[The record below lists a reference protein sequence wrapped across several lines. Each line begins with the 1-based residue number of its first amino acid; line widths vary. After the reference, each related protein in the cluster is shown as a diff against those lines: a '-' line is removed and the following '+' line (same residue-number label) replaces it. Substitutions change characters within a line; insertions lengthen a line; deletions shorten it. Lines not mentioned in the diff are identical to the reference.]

1 MFDSAD
7 GIQYICRLGIP
18 GRRGAVLPIRH
29 LGRIVMGHAGAR
41 PTRRAFL
48 AGGGLFAAGMTM
60 QPFVKAFGGSADFNI
75 EEATIATLQAAM
87 QSGRLS
93 AGALLDL
100 YLQRIQALDWNGPTL
115 RSVQEVN
122 PDARASAQA
131 LDEERRIKG
140 PRGPLH
146 GIPILLKD
154 NIATA
159 DKMETTAGALA
170 LVGARPR
177 EDATIARKLREA
189 GMVIL
194 GKASMSEWAYF
205 KSAPAS
211 SGWSARNGQS
221 RNPYALDRTPCGS
234 SSGSA
239 IAVAAN
245 LIAVSIGTET
255 DGSITC
261 PAGINGIVGI
271 KPTVGLTSR
280 AGVIPISATQDT
292 VGPFGR
298 TVTDAATVLGALVG
312 VDPRDPATQ
321 ASAGKSFTDYTRFLD
336 PDGARGARIGVPR
349 GDYFGYSAKAD
360 AVADQA
366 IETLRGLGAV
376 IVDPVQIPNLDKAK
390 LTESELIV
398 FQYEFKAGL
407 NAYLAALAPGAPVQS
422 LADII
427 AFNKRNPTANLPFFG
442 QEWLER
448 SQAKGGLNEPEYL
461 EAKEK
466 SRRLGGPLG
475 LDVVMDTQRLDALV
489 APTTQPAWKIDLVNG
504 DSFKGYSAKSAALAG
519 YPLVS
524 IPAGEVMGL
533 PVGITLMGRAWSEPT
548 LIKLAYAFEQ
558 ASKARRPPQYPATTL

>member
-1 MFDSAD
+1 M
-7 GIQYICRLGIP
+7 GELG
-18 GRRGAVLPIRH
+18 A
-29 LGRIVMGHAGAR
+29 HA
-41 PTRRAFL
+41 TRRSFL
-48 AGGGLFAAGMTM
+48 AGGTLLAVGITALPVAR
-60 QPFVKAFGGSADFNI
+60 AFGAAADFNL
-75 EEATIATLQAAM
+75 EETTIAQLQAAM
-87 QSGRLS
+87 QSGRLT
-93 AGALLDL
+93 AAALLDL
-100 YLQRIQALDWNGPTL
+100 YLARIQALDWNGPTL
-115 RSVQEVN
+115 RAVQEVN

-131 LDEERRIKG
+131 LDEERRNKG

-146 GIPILLKD
+146 GIPILIKD

-177 EDATIARKLREA
+177 EDATIARRLREA

-221 RNPYALDRTPCGS
+221 RNPYALDRSPCGS

-245 LIAVSIGTET
+245 LVAVSIGTET
-255 DGSITC
+255 DGSIIC

-280 AGVIPISATQDT
+280 AGVIPISASQDT
-292 VGPFGR
+292 VGTFGR
-298 TVTDAATVLGALVG
+298 TVADAATVLGALVG

-321 ASAGKSFTDYTRFLD
+321 ASAGKSKTDYRPFLD
-336 PDGARGARIGVPR
+336 PEGARGARIGVPR

-360 AVADQA
+360 AVANQA
-366 IETLRGLGAV
+366 IDTLRGLGAV
-376 IVDPVQIPNLDKAK
+376 IVDPVQIPNFDRAK
-390 LTESELIV
+390 LTEAELIV
-398 FQYEFKAGL
+398 FQYEFKVGV
-407 NAYLAALAPGAPVQS
+407 NAYLAALAPGAPVHT

-427 AFNKRNPTANLPFFG
+427 AFNKRNPVANLPFFG
-442 QEWLER
+442 EEWLER
-448 SQAKGGLNEPEYL
+448 SQAKGGLTEPEYL

-466 SRRLGGPLG
+466 CRRLAGPQG

-489 APTTQPAWKIDLVNG
+489 APTTRPAWKIDLVNG
-504 DSFKGYSAKSAALAG
+504 DGISPGSSYKSAALAG

-524 IPAGEVMGL
+524 VPAGYVMGL
-533 PVGITLMGRAWSEPT
+533 PVGITFMGRAWSEAT

>member
-1 MFDSAD
+1 
-7 GIQYICRLGIP
+7 
-18 GRRGAVLPIRH
+18 
-29 LGRIVMGHAGAR
+29 MGDAGAHS
-41 PTRRAFL
+41 TRRAFL
-48 AGGGLFAAGMTM
+48 ASGGLFAAGMTM
-60 QPFVKAFGGSADFNI
+60 LPFVRAFGGPADFNL
-75 EEATIATLQAAM
+75 EEATLATLQAAM
-87 QSGRLS
+87 QSGRLT
-93 AGALLDL
+93 AAALLDL
-100 YLQRIQALDWNGPTL
+100 YLARIQALDWNGPTL
-115 RSVQEVN
+115 RSVQEIN
-122 PDARASAQA
+122 PDARAIAQA
-131 LDEERRIKG
+131 LDEERRNKG

-159 DKMETTAGALA
+159 DKLETTAGALA

-177 EDATIARKLREA
+177 EDATIARRLREA

-205 KSAPAS
+205 KSTPAS
-211 SGWSARNGQS
+211 SGWSARDGQS

-245 LIAVSIGTET
+245 LVAVSIGTET

-280 AGVIPISATQDT
+280 AGVIPISASQDT

-298 TVTDAATVLGALVG
+298 TVADAAIVLGALVG

-321 ASAGKSFTDYTRFLD
+321 ASAGKSHTDYTKFLD
-336 PDGARGARIGVPR
+336 PEGARGIRIGVPR
-349 GDYFGYSAKAD
+349 GDYFGYSPKAD
-360 AVADQA
+360 AVANQA
-366 IETLRGLGAV
+366 IEVLRGLGAV

-390 LTESELIV
+390 LTDAELLV
-398 FQYEFKAGL
+398 FLYEFKAGL
-407 NAYLAALAPGAPVQS
+407 NAYLAALAPGAQVQS

-448 SQAKGGLNEPEYL
+448 AQAKGGLTAPEYL

-466 SRRLGGPLG
+466 CHRLGGPQG

-489 APTTQPAWKIDLVNG
+489 APTTTPAWKIDLANG
-504 DSFKGYSAKSAALAG
+504 DAIRGYSAKSAALAG

-524 IPAGEVMGL
+524 VPAGQVMGL

-558 ASKARRPPQYPATTL
+558 ATKARHPPQYPATTP